1 LVFTSGIYTN
11 IMCKSFN
18 IYVYLTCADA
28 YASEHEMHP
37 KLRQKSQDKA
47 VA

>member
-1 LVFTSGIYTN
+1 
-11 IMCKSFN
+11 MCKSFN
-18 IYVYLTCADA
+18 INVYLTYVDA
-28 YASEHEMHP
+28 YASEHEIHP